1 MPRKPQPTQRRRV
14 AVSHVPGVRTMI
26 DNPPESALVH
36 GEQIKPP
43 SGFFPKTI
51 HRLGELKTTLEEIE
65 GKLNGLS
72 GGGRTDENSRKLY
85 PPIGEVDAALN
96 DLDSTAKMILQH
108 VNSLI
113 D

>member
-1 MPRKPQPTQRRRV
+1 MV
-14 AVSHVPGVRTMI
+14 
-26 DNPPESALVH
+26 DNPPEPLIS
-36 GEQIKPP
+36 GDPIKPP